1 MTTAQRTSTIF
12 PDSQKPAYGNG
23 VENIDFTI
31 RLSPGQALLKNSMRL
46 TGNVVF
52 YQAGTTVF
60 PVGSPALYDYKLGV
74 HSLFRS
80 MYVNTTNN
88 GTISNINEY
97 PEWVKLYR
105 QRDGDRQSYCG
116 SAVREL
122 ELSLPDLR
130 SPSNL
135 ISNEEGTNFS
145 MYPLI
150 PLNLCD
156 PDSGNLTN
164 RSGDIMLTL
173 TTNNPLSVLY
183 GVESSSPDG
192 TQTILNPVTSNS
204 GYEIRNLKLHYDVVG
219 ATPADTQTNV
229 MTIFGSRHTVLSNND
244 TFSVNLPIVATG
256 FVGAYRKIT
265 SINTANTNEY
275 KFLNPDITRL
285 EFTYNNTTNEVIS
298 FPLRSQEEIVLNSLS
313 ALELGTKSSVT
324 LGQLSIG
331 DSDEFSIGL
340 PFGTPLDL
348 SKARL
353 AIRTEC
359 NGITNTDRA
368 LLDVFCVGKL
378 GL

>member
-1 MTTAQRTSTIF
+1 MNTAQRTTTIF

-46 TGNVVF
+46 TGNVIF
-52 YQAGTTVF
+52 YQQGETVF

-80 MYVNTTNN
+80 MFVNTTNN

-135 ISNEEGTNFS
+135 ISNEDGTNFS
-145 MYPLI
+145 LYPLI

-204 GYEIRNLKLHYDVVG
+204 GYEIRNLKLHYDVVP

-229 MTIFGSRHTVLSNND
+229 MTVFGSRHTVLSNND
-244 TFSVNLPIVATG
+244 TFSVNLPIVASA
-256 FVGAYRKIT
+256 FVGAYRPLNQ
-265 SINTANTNEY
+265 INVPAQNEY

-324 LGQLSIG
+324 LGQLAKVDG
-331 DSDEFSIGL
+331 DEFSVGL
-340 PFGTPLDL
+340 SFGEPLDL

-353 AIRTEC
+353 SIRTES
-359 NGITNTDRA
+359 NGLTNDNRA
-368 LLDVFCVGKL
+368 FLDIFATGKL
-378 GL
+378 GI

>member
-1 MTTAQRTSTIF
+1 MNTAQRTNTIF

-31 RLSPGQALLKNSMRL
+31 RLSPGQALLKNSIRL
-46 TGNVVF
+46 SGNVIF
-52 YQAGTTVF
+52 YQQGNTVF
-60 PVGSPALYDYKLGV
+60 PVGSPALYDYKLGT

-80 MYVNTTNN
+80 MFVNTTNN

-105 QRDGDRQSYCG
+105 QRDGDRQAYCG

-135 ISNEEGTNFS
+135 ISNADGTNFS
-145 MYPLI
+145 LYPLI

-156 PDSGNLTN
+156 PESGNMTN
-164 RSGDIMLTL
+164 RSGDITLTI

-192 TQTILNPVTSNS
+192 SQTILNPVTNS
-204 GYEIRNLKLHYDVVG
+204 AGYEIRNLKLHYDVVG
-219 ATPADTQTNV
+219 ATPADTQTTV
-229 MTIFGSRHTVLSNND
+229 MTIFGSRHTVVSNND
-244 TFSVNLPIVATG
+244 TFSVNLPIVASA
-256 FVGAYRKIT
+256 FVGAYRDIT
-265 SINTANTNEY
+265 SINTPNDNEY

-285 EFTYNNTTNEVIS
+285 EFTYNNTTNEIIS
-298 FPLRSQEEIVLNSLS
+298 FPLKSQQEIVLNSLS

-324 LGQLSIG
+324 LGQLAELDG
-331 DSDEFSIGL
+331 DEFSVGL
-340 PFGTPLDL
+340 QFGEPLDL
-348 SKARL
+348 AKARL
-353 AIRTEC
+353 AIRTES
-359 NGITNTDRA
+359 NLINNTQRA
-368 LLDVFCVGKL
+368 LLDIFATGSL
-378 GL
+378 GI